1 LLWII
6 CGLFQWDFPV
16 FDLYIALFHWI
27 ICGFSSGIFQFN
39 SGRIKSSESSDTGVF
54 PWLSFQ
60 NSVELQVDSLRKNP
74 ENSVCF
80 AMTPPVGNLSS
91 GLAIQLPGVCGP
103 ISGAGGWYHRL
114 CHLEFSHMWGQVS
127 FYFSS
132 WQLKEDHSISFNTL
146 L

>member
-1 LLWII
+1 MSCQTMW
-6 CGLFQWDFPV
+6 GVTASMRRTDGP
-16 FDLYIALFHWI
+16 
-27 ICGFSSGIFQFN
+27 
-39 SGRIKSSESSDTGVF
+39 KSSESSDIGF
-54 PWLSFQ
+54 LPGLSFQ
-60 NSVELQVDSLRKNP
+60 RSVELQVDSLRKNP